1 MTAIADWEPTT
12 SEGLKCSDNE
22 YGHPTVVYR
31 TPSRLVKECE
41 NAFDEG
47 LLLAALTLVVTI
59 PDVCANIDGTDY
71 LTWCKE
77 YLGLANDG
85 RNMTNERK
93 SEKSPDEIKEGFE
106 TIEERGIF
114 TASDLY
120 QLRCAVIHAGSSTI
134 EGGGKKYSPYKAI
147 GVCVHGNTC
156 GIIAIYGHKEI
167 NLGSQQD
174 CAFDCV
180 VKLEGLISLIAKGVC
195 KFVEEDPER
204 NREYST
210 AKGLSRQ
217 GVVDFRPLINKQSC

>member
-93 SEKSPDEIKEGFE
+93 SEKSSDEIKEGFE

-204 NREYST
+204 DREYST

>member
-1 MTAIADWEPTT
+1 MSVTAIADWEPTP

-59 PDVCANIDGTDY
+59 PDVCANINGTDY

-134 EGGGKKYSPYKAI
+134 EGGGK
-147 GVCVHGNTC
+147 
-156 GIIAIYGHKEI
+156 
-167 NLGSQQD
+167 
-174 CAFDCV
+174 
-180 VKLEGLISLIAKGVC
+180 
-195 KFVEEDPER
+195 
-204 NREYST
+204 
-210 AKGLSRQ
+210 
-217 GVVDFRPLINKQSC
+217 